1 MKKKLLLILLLTV
14 AALALAACAPKAPA
28 ATPTPEPQVEAPTET
43 PAEAPAEEAVPE
55 EAVQEEA
62 APEGSLELTLEELA
76 KYNGKNGERA
86 YVAVDGVI
94 YDVTD
99 SRAWKNGDHNGFE
112 AGKDLTEEIK
122 TKSPHGVAKL
132 SGVLE
137 VGKLKAE

>member
-43 PAEAPAEEAVPE
+43 PTEEVVPE
-55 EAVQEEA
+55 ETVQEEA

-122 TKSPHGVAKL
+122 TKSPHGVGKL